1 MEVFPSISV
10 PKVMCPSNQL
20 LYLLQVEVGE
30 VIRLN
35 DSDYVPADTVLLSSR
50 YRAQTGCTDMGGWG
64 EHPRPPV
71 PRMIL
76 ILPSCSLILTALAK
90 QVMCIPKGWV

>member
-1 MEVFPSISV
+1 MLLLLLFPSISV

-50 YRAQTGCTDMGGWG
+50 YRAQTGCTDMGGG
-64 EHPRPPV
+64 VGGNIPGPPF
-71 PRMIL
+71 PE
-76 ILPSCSLILTALAK
+76 
-90 QVMCIPKGWV
+90 